1 MALVLVVEDHESF
14 SEALSYRLRKHGFDV
29 AVCPTAAEA
38 LDTFDR
44 VGADLVLLDLMLP
57 GMPGTEVCQKLRER
71 SDVPLIMMSARDT
84 ALDKAVWLQLGAD
97 DYVTKPF
104 TWRDLAARIHAVL
117 PGSAGDLLRQSNAS
131 SPSVRT

>member
-1 MALVLVVEDHESF
+1 MPCPN
-14 SEALSYRLRKHGFDV
+14 RLRKHGFEIV
-29 AVCPTAAEA
+29 VCPTAAEA

-84 ALDKAVWLQLGAD
+84 APDKAVWLQLGVD

-104 TWRDLAARIHAVL
+104 TWRDLAARIQAVL
-117 PGSAGDLLRQSNAS
+117 PASAGESQGAS
-131 SPSVRT
+131 V